1 MKRNFNVIQIKGFM
15 GIVYLAFIGVC
26 LAAGFGW
33 FPGWVCMK
41 LWNLGASY
49 TVHLPAIGIFQGILL
64 WAIIAASYFTFRKD
78 KLVVFMNASE
88 GLSEEELKAIFA
100 DMKKQVKDDLF
111 IKNMMKS
118 RDAELRIRNLSESIP
133 GADIREIKN
142 IPSVKPLNKQKEKI
156 QHK

>member
-15 GIVYLAFIGVC
+15 GIVYLAFIVVC

-33 FPGWVCMK
+33 FPGWLCMK
-41 LWNLGASY
+41 LWNLASSY
-49 TVHLPAIGIFQGILL
+49 VPQIPAISIFQGILL

-88 GLSEEELKAIFA
+88 GLSEEELKAVFA

-111 IKNMMKS
+111 LKNMMKS
-118 RDAELRIRNLSESIP
+118 RDAELRIKNLSEINIP
-133 GADIREIKN
+133 GVDQREIKDISKTN
-142 IPSVKPLNKQKEKI
+142 EQSNKVQSK
-156 QHK
+156 

>member
-15 GIVYLAFIGVC
+15 GIVYLTFIVVC

-41 LWNLGASY
+41 LWNLASS
-49 TVHLPAIGIFQGILL
+49 HLINLPSIGIIQGMLL

-78 KLVVFMNASE
+78 RLVVFMNASD
-88 GLSEEELKAIFA
+88 GLSEEELKAVFA

-111 IKNMMKS
+111 LKSMMKS
-118 RDAELRIRNLSESIP
+118 RDAELRIKNLSEI
-133 GADIREIKN
+133 N
-142 IPSVKPLNKQKEKI
+142 IPNAENSEVKDISKI
-156 QHK
+156 NEQSSEVQSK